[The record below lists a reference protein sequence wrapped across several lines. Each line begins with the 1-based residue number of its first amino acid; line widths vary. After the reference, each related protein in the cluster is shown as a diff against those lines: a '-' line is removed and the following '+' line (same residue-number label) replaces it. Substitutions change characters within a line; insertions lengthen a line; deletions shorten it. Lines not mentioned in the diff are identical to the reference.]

1 MTARNAAEYLALA
14 KTTIKDAAKGR
25 WKLTL
30 RRAVQY
36 TQHEDEGEEVL
47 AQAIATALEAVYD
60 EGVIDGGT

>member
-14 KTTIKDAAKGR
+14 KTTVQNAAKGR

-30 RRAVQY
+30 RRAVRY
-36 TQHEDEGEEVL
+36 TQLNHQGEEVL

-60 EGVIDGGT
+60 EGVVDGGT